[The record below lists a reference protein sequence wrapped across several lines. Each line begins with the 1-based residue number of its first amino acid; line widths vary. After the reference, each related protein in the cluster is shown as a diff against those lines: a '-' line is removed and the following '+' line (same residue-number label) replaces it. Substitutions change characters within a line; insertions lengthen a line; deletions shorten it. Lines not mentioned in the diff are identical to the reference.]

1 MEPQVIAT
9 RPSLM
14 SLVAYLDERA
24 SILGQPGDEEL
35 ELERLLR
42 DCVQTVCLVMVV
54 YDDIP
59 LIFSTLSN
67 AANRLVRAERTPA
80 TVRRALASAIRLLKD
95 AGRHRGERLDQ
106 AVSPVSHADIRKYLD
121 VRDTFPHFKRRIK
134 GKALS
139 ELRRAAGTYDHLEEL
154 QREFGLPSDALLE
167 RVIEGLRNLSPAL
180 CPT

>member
-1 MEPQVIAT
+1 
-9 RPSLM
+9 M

-67 AANRLVRAERTPA
+67 AANRLVRAERAPA
-80 TVRRALASAIRLLKD
+80 TVQRALATAIRLLKD

-106 AVSPVSHADIRKYLD
+106 VVPPVSHADIRNYLD
-121 VRDTFPHFKRRIK
+121 VRDSVPRLQRRIK
-134 GKALS
+134 GKAIRAERQGKPVPHDLPE
-139 ELRRAAGTYDHLEEL
+139 ELRQT
-154 QREFGLPSDALLE
+154 FGLPSHALLK
-167 RVIEGLRNLSPAL
+167 RVIEGLRNPTSEL